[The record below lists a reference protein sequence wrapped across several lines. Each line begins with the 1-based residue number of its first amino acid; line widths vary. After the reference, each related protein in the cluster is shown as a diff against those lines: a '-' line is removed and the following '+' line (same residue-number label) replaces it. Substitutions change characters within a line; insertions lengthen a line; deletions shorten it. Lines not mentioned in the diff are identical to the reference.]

1 MSENANSTLN
11 VSTTIK
17 LSEEMKQ
24 YNDVGLDYLRKIL
37 LAPVYDVA
45 VETEL
50 TSLTKLST
58 RLKQN
63 IFLKRE
69 DQQPVHSFK
78 LRGAYNKLASLTEQ
92 ECIHGVI
99 AASAGNH
106 AQGLALAAN
115 KLGIKATIVMPITTP
130 DIKVDNVRRFGADV
144 RLIGKSYS
152 EAQAASLDYARD
164 EHKTMIHPFDD
175 ADVIAGQGTVA
186 KELLQQL
193 PHADV
198 VFVPVGG
205 GGLLAGMSVY
215 LKQLRPDIKVI
226 GVEAQD
232 SACLQAA
239 MKAGKPI
246 DLEQV
251 GIFADG
257 VAVKRIGTHTF
268 DLIKRFCD
276 DVITVNSDEICASIK
291 DIFEQTRVIA
301 EPAGALSLAGL
312 TKYCL
317 MQEAK
322 TKEDLEKNSLN
333 TEVVPQSLVAVLS
346 GANMNFHSLRY
357 VSERCELGE
366 QKEAILAVTIPE
378 EKGSFRKF
386 CQTIGGRVITEFNY
400 RFSGDKNGDKNGDK
414 SGNKPE
420 NLADGDKQQA
430 HIFVGLRLAGEE
442 NERQH
447 LIESLSTANYQVT
460 DFTENELAKLHVRY
474 MVGGKGSAYSL
485 EQTDSIEQDKNP
497 EKVVQ
502 ERIFSFEFPEY
513 PGALESFLDTLGEH
527 WNITLFHYRNHGA
540 AFGQVLAGFEVSD
553 EQQLAFFR
561 HLKDLGYQYQ
571 EETQNPSFQA
581 FLAG

>member
-1 MSENANSTLN
+1 MSENSSNTLNVSSTLNESATLN
-11 VSTTIK
+11 VSTKTK

-50 TSLTKLST
+50 TPCTKLST

-92 ECIHGVI
+92 QCLHGVI

-130 DIKVDNVRRFGADV
+130 DIKVDNVRRFGAEV
-144 RLIGKSYS
+144 RLVGKSFS
-152 EAQAASLDYARD
+152 EAQAASIEYARD
-164 EHKTMIHPFDD
+164 EQKTMIHPFDD

-205 GGLLAGMSVY
+205 GGLLAGMAVY

-239 MKAGKPI
+239 IKAGKPV
-246 DLEQV
+246 DLDQV

-257 VAVKRIGTHTF
+257 VAVKRIGEHTF
-268 DLIKRFCD
+268 DLIQRFCD
-276 DVITVNSDEICASIK
+276 DVITVTSDEICTSIK

-317 MQEAK
+317 TQEAL
-322 TKEDLEKNSLN
+322 TKEALGKEELTKNGSETL
-333 TEVVPQSLVAVLS
+333 TEQQSLVAVLS

-366 QKEAILAVTIPE
+366 QKEAILAVNIPE

-386 CQTIGGRVITEFNY
+386 CQSIGGRVITEFNY
-400 RFSGDKNGDKNGDK
+400 RYA
-414 SGNKPE
+414 GNRTAQSE
-420 NLADGDKQQA
+420 KQAQ
-430 HIFVGLRLAGEE
+430 IFVGLRLAGEE
-442 NERQH
+442 NERQQ

-474 MVGGKGSAYSL
+474 MVGGNGSARS
-485 EQTDSIEQDKNP
+485 Q
-497 EKVVQ
+497 EKVAQ

-553 EQQLAFFR
+553 DQQLAFFR
-561 HLKDLGYQYQ
+561 HLKKLGYQYQ
-571 EETQNPSFQA
+571 EETKNPSFQT